1 MSDTQVENEIT
12 AESENDVEEI
22 TADETSVENN
32 VSAEVENAGDDIVAK
47 DEKDDN
53 SAQATDTQKS
63 EEVVRKAEILPVEP
77 NSLDE
82 LFSVHTKYVYHIKN
96 FDGPIEMLSE
106 MLHDRKID
114 IDDIFISDI
123 THQYVEII
131 KNTPKEE
138 LDYEYAGEFITMAA
152 TLVYQKSLRALPQ
165 DDDEE
170 ITPDDPRYEGEL
182 LIRMLKEYEIMKEQS
197 EKLREVEIVNSFS
210 REPVYTDK
218 DYRLCIVDFSMTKLV
233 EAFAHVLANFEQNK
247 VNKIP
252 KKVFKDRFS
261 VSDQMKHIVG
271 LLDMYETFSFKF
283 LIEPSFERGDIV
295 ITFLAVLELM
305 KFGKIRAEQDESFG
319 DIVLSKVADADSTLK
334 LEELDEQY

>member
-1 MSDTQVENEIT
+1 MSDAQVEKEIT
-12 AESENDVEEI
+12 AENETENIAESSVYTVSNATVE
-22 TADETSVENN
+22 
-32 VSAEVENAGDDIVAK
+32 
-47 DEKDDN
+47 
-53 SAQATDTQKS
+53 
-63 EEVVRKAEILPVEP
+63 RKAEIMPVEP
-77 NSLDE
+77 NTLDE

-165 DDDEE
+165 DDDDE

-197 EKLREVEIVNSFS
+197 EKLRDVEIVNSFS

-218 DYRLCIVDFSMTKLV
+218 DYRLCLVDFSLTKLV

-247 VNKIP
+247 VNTIP
-252 KKVFKDRFS
+252 KKVLKDRFS
-261 VSDQMKHIVG
+261 VSDQMKNIVG
-271 LLDMYETFSFKF
+271 LLDIYETFSFKF
-283 LIEPSFERGDIV
+283 LIEPSFERGDVV

-305 KFGKIRAEQDESFG
+305 KFGKIKAEQDESFG
-319 DIVLSKVADADSTLK
+319 DIRLSKATDGDSTLK

>member
-1 MSDTQVENEIT
+1 MSDAQVEKEIT
-12 AESENDVEEI
+12 AENGTENIAESSVDTVSDVP
-22 TADETSVENN
+22 VE
-32 VSAEVENAGDDIVAK
+32 
-47 DEKDDN
+47 
-53 SAQATDTQKS
+53 
-63 EEVVRKAEILPVEP
+63 RKAEIMPVTS

-96 FDGPIEMLSE
+96 FDGPIEMLAE

-197 EKLREVEIVNSFS
+197 EKLRDVEIINSFS

-218 DYRLCIVDFSMTKLV
+218 DYRLCLVDFSMTKLV

-247 VNKIP
+247 VKPLP

-271 LLDMYETFSFKF
+271 LLDMYETFNFRF

-305 KFGKIRAEQDESFG
+305 KFGKIKAEQDETFG
-319 DIVLSKVADADSTLK
+319 DIRLSKAEGSDSTLQVED
-334 LEELDEQY
+334 LNEQY